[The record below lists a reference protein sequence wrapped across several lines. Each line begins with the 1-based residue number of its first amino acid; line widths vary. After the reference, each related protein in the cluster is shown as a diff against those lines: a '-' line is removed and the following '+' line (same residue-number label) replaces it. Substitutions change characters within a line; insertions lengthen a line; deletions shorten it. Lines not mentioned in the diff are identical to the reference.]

1 MDLGQILQQA
11 AHAAQA
17 FTPNSTP
24 VVELIAPWVRSL
36 TLSAPAR
43 WLPVLA
49 EHAACAHKAGT
60 RRCGARAV
68 VACVACGRRI
78 CLSHALVGADANG
91 VCHDC
96 VTDVASRKS
105 PRQVERKE
113 LRAEPVRP
121 KAEPARRGSA
131 AFEGI
136 EPALQSAYETLGC
149 MPSDTDD
156 EVEHAYNVRMKFAT
170 NKADK
175 ALLVKSFERI
185 AKSRV

>member
-1 MDLGQILQQA
+1 MDLGHFLQTA

-17 FTPNSTP
+17 FTPNSSP
-24 VVELIAPWVRSL
+24 IVDLIAPWVRSL
-36 TLSAPAR
+36 SLSAPSR

-49 EHAACAHKAGT
+49 EHAACAHRAGS

-105 PRQVERKE
+105 ARQVERKE
-113 LRAEPVRP
+113 LRAEPVKP
-121 KAEPARRGSA
+121 KAEPQRRVPA
-131 AFEGI
+131 AFEGV
-136 EPALQSAYETLGC
+136 EAALQSAYETLGC
-149 MPSDTDD
+149 LPSDTDD

-170 NKADK
+170 NKAEK